1 MAERVMA
8 ALMRHQEMRVG
19 SVRLQ
24 HRCIND
30 DDRAVVVSP
39 CRRGLLRKV
48 RQDVGPDVA
57 IRFVDNSQLP
67 PELESNACPPRRSG
81 PADWSAPGT
90 TRASSSAS
98 AKMGARGAVT
108 KSANAIQLSLSILR
122 FPDKTAISRELIKF
136 K

>member
-1 MAERVMA
+1 M
-8 ALMRHQEMRVG
+8 HQ
-19 SVRLQ
+19 
-24 HRCIND
+24 CIND

-57 IRFVDNSQLP
+57 IRIVDNSQLP

-81 PADWSAPGT
+81 GLV
-90 TRASSSAS
+90 
-98 AKMGARGAVT
+98 GARH
-108 KSANAIQLSLSILR
+108 NESLLLGQCDDGR
-122 FPDKTAISRELIKF
+122 EGRCDKKRERNPAQPFNPSFSRQTAISRELIKF